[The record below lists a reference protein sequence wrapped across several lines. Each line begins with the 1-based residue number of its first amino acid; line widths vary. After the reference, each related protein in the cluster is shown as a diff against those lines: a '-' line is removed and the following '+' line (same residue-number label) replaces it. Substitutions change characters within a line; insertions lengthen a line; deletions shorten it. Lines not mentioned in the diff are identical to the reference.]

1 MKKTYQLKNLGCAN
15 CAARMETDINKL
27 DGVISAQVVFMTS
40 RLKIETST
48 DDLDAIL
55 DQAQAIITSYEDDC
69 VIVGH

>member
-1 MKKTYQLKNLGCAN
+1 MKKSYRLKNLGCAN

-27 DGVISAQVVFMTS
+27 DGVISAQIVFMTS

-69 VIVGH
+69 VIVGR